1 MTLFQDPIKQ
11 KIKID
16 LEKKAVTLAMNSRW
30 KDAMVLNR
38 TLIASFPQDFDARN
52 RLGKALMELGETSEA
67 KSVFANVLSNYP
79 NNSIAKKNFER
90 LNQIKDQRV
99 ALAPTGMKSPR
110 SFIEESGKSALTALV
125 NIGNI
130 EERFSQMPGQLVDLR
145 IIKRSL
151 LVYSA
156 DEIYLGQVESR
167 LGTRLINLMNG
178 GNQYDALITSV
189 EGNKL
194 TVIIRE
200 KYQHP
205 SMSGR
210 MSFLSRAD
218 SSTSTDATY
227 FGEEN
232 EFEENGISAEPEI
245 GLQDWHGDDTGS
257 VGIKEFY
264 PVGNDEEFHKQ
275 DDDS

>member
-264 PVGNDEEFHKQ
+264 PDGND
-275 DDDS
+275 DS